1 MKALAPTMQKFLVLF
16 KVFFSKVGQTSRSTS
31 WGQQFYYPMKGL
43 VTIKVSHTPKIKN
56 LNFGILKMVFSLVI
70 KSKFKYENPS
80 IKQS

>member
-56 LNFGILKMVFSLVI
+56 F
-70 KSKFKYENPS
+70 KFWYPKNGLFTCYQVKIQIWKP
-80 IKQS
+80 